1 MSLITLKQGLD
12 MAEAGNYALG
22 MFNIISLEYAEAVVR
37 AAERVNLPVILGFPE
52 AFFKYH
58 DVEMMGPL
66 LVRFAER
73 STVPCVVHID
83 HGVDYNLLM
92 KSLKYGFTSI
102 MFDGSALP
110 HQENID
116 QTREIVKAAHAFGAS
131 VEGEIGYL
139 GFGEGAD
146 EDPNAATSLDRV
158 NQLHLTNPEEARS
171 FAEVTGVDALAIAIG
186 NMHGHYRGEPKL
198 DFERLQAIHK
208 ATPCALVLHGGSG
221 ISDADFVRAIRGGI
235 RKVNIYTAMNDNA
248 LQFLRDHLGD
258 GMPWVD
264 LACKQRDAIEDQV
277 ADFVRLFGCI
287 GR

>member
-12 MAEAGNYALG
+12 MAETGNYALG

-58 DVEMMGPL
+58 DVEMMGPM
-66 LVRFAER
+66 LVRFAECAK
-73 STVPCVVHID
+73 VPCVVHID
-83 HGVDYNLLM
+83 HGVDYHLLM
-92 KSLKYGFTSI
+92 KAIKYGFTSI

-110 HQENID
+110 HDENIQ
-116 QTREIVKAAHAFGAS
+116 QTAEIVKVAHAFGVS

-139 GFGEGAD
+139 GFEEGAD
-146 EDPNAATSLDRV
+146 EDPTAKTSLDRV
-158 NQLHLTNPEEARS
+158 NALHLTNPEEARH

-198 DFERLQAIHK
+198 DFERLEAIKK

-221 ISDADFVRAIRGGI
+221 ISDADFVKAIRRGI
-235 RKVNIYTAMNDNA
+235 RKVNIYTAMNDYA
-248 LQFLRDHLGD
+248 LKFLREHLDD
-258 GMPWVD
+258 GLSWVD

-277 ADFVRLFGCI
+277 TGFVKLFGCVE
-287 GR
+287 

>member
-12 MAEAGNYALG
+12 MAEAANNALG

-37 AAERVNLPVILGFPE
+37 AAERAELPVILGFPE
-52 AFFKYH
+52 GFFKYH
-58 DVEMMGPL
+58 DVEIMGPL

-73 STVPCVVHID
+73 AKVPCVVHID
-83 HGVDYNLLM
+83 HGVDYGLLL
-92 KSLKYGFTSI
+92 KAIKYGFTSI

-110 HQENID
+110 HDENLEK
-116 QTREIVKAAHAFGAS
+116 TAEIVRVAHAFGVS

-146 EDPNAATSLDRV
+146 EDPGAKTSLERV
-158 NQLHLTNPEEARS
+158 NALHLTDPDDARR
-171 FAEVTGVDALAIAIG
+171 FAEATGVDALAIAIG

-198 DFERLQAIHK
+198 GFERLDAIRK

-221 ISDADFVRAIRGGI
+221 ISDADFVRAIRRGI
-235 RKVNIYTAMNDNA
+235 RKVNIYTAMNDYA
-248 LQFLRDHLGD
+248 LRFLRDHLDD
-258 GMPWVD
+258 GLSWIE

-277 ADFVRLFGCI
+277 LGFVRLFGCVE
-287 GR
+287 

>member
-12 MAEAGNYALG
+12 MAEDGNYALG

-52 AFFKYH
+52 SFFKYH

-83 HGVDYNLLM
+83 HGVDNNLLM

-110 HQENID
+110 HKENIEK
-116 QTREIVKAAHAFGAS
+116 TREIVKAAHAFGAS

-139 GFGEGAD
+139 GFGEGED
-146 EDPNAATSLDRV
+146 EDASAATSLERV

-171 FAEVTGVDALAIAIG
+171 FAEATGVDALAIAIG

-208 ATPCALVLHGGSG
+208 VTPCALVLHGGSG
-221 ISDADFVRAIRGGI
+221 IPDADFVRAIRGGI
-235 RKVNIYTAMNDNA
+235 RKVNIYTAMNDLA
-248 LQFLRDHLGD
+248 LKFLRDHLGD
-258 GMPWVD
+258 GLPWVD
-264 LACKQRDAIEDQV
+264 LATKQRDAIEDQV
-277 ADFVRLFGCI
+277 AGFIRLFGCVE
-287 GR
+287 

>member
-12 MAEAGNYALG
+12 MAEQGNYALG

-58 DVEMMGPL
+58 DVEIMGPL
-66 LVRFAER
+66 LVEFALR
-73 STVPCVVHID
+73 AKVPCVVHID

-92 KSLKYGFTSI
+92 KAIKYGFTSI

-110 HQENID
+110 HDENIEK
-116 QTREIVKAAHAFGAS
+116 TREIVKVAHAFNVS

-139 GFGEGAD
+139 GFEEGAD
-146 EDPNAATSLDRV
+146 EDPNAKTSLERV
-158 NQLHLTNPEEARS
+158 NQLHLTSPEDAKH

-198 DFERLQAIHK
+198 DFTRLEAIKK

-221 ISDADFVRAIRGGI
+221 ISDADFVKAIRRGI
-235 RKVNIYTAMNDNA
+235 RKVNIYTAMNDYA
-248 LQFLRDHLGD
+248 LSYLRDHLND
-258 GMPWVD
+258 GLSWVD

-277 ADFVRLFGCI
+277 AGFIKLFGCI
-287 GR
+287 E